1 MEPLMS
7 EFFFIISGFWLIVV
21 DEPLKSFADSRDLKP
36 PLTGDFKSLDVGCQR
51 MEIRGAII
59 MDKE

>member
-1 MEPLMS
+1 
-7 EFFFIISGFWLIVV
+7 
-21 DEPLKSFADSRDLKP
+21 
-36 PLTGDFKSLDVGCQR
+36 LTGDFKSLDVGCQR

>member
-1 MEPLMS
+1 M
-7 EFFFIISGFWLIVV
+7 I
-21 DEPLKSFADSRDLKP
+21 PLKSLADSMDLKP
-36 PLTGDFKSLDVGCQR
+36 PLTGDSKSLDVDCQR